1 MNIGPWDLLA
11 VAVKTV
17 LYGATLGA
25 AGGVLFLAH
34 GDRSIDDADRRRIGQ
49 LTAILIAVSLT
60 ASLARVLVTAASMSG
75 EASGMLDAELLDLA
89 WHSGE
94 GRAVMVR
101 AAGLVLALPWVLGG
115 GRRCSPIALVGA
127 AAAAT
132 SFAWV
137 GHTHAIASVWP
148 RVLIA
153 VHLLGAAFW
162 LGALGPLLMLARGG
176 EPRRVAAAAARFGAA
191 AVPVVGALVLAGLAL
206 LAILLGD
213 LRQLW
218 MSAYGR
224 TACIKLALVACLLA
238 LAALNKLRLTPRV
251 AAGDAAATRS
261 LRRSV
266 AAELVA
272 ASLVL
277 MATAALTTLTGPPTL
292 E

>member
-1 MNIGPWDLLA
+1 LNIGPWDLLA
-11 VAVKTV
+11 VTVKTV
-17 LYGATLGA
+17 LYAATLGA
-25 AGGVLFLAH
+25 AGGVLFLSYC
-34 GDRSIDDADRRRIGQ
+34 DRSIDDADRRRIGR

-75 EASGMLDAELLDLA
+75 DASGMLDAELLGLA

-101 AAGLVLALPWVLGG
+101 AAGLVLALPWVLG

-162 LGALGPLLMLARGG
+162 LGALGPLLMLASRG
-176 EPRRVAAAAARFGAA
+176 EPRRVAVAAARFGAA

-213 LRQLW
+213 SRQLW
-218 MSAYGR
+218 NSAYGR
-224 TACIKLALVACLLA
+224 TACTKLALVACLLA
-238 LAALNKLRLTPRV
+238 LAAFNKLRLTPRV

-266 AAELVA
+266 AAELGA
-272 ASLVL
+272 ATLVL